1 MDSKISLATKR
12 TCINMINKLLQLSS
26 GSSGYDRDLFPF
38 LVHDSTLYM
47 HTCYPRGVL
56 PVYWTCRVF
65 RGSAGL
71 AECSEGPEISRGA
84 RKLARTSR
92 VINNNNNNNNNNKL
106 SLSFS
111 SFSFI

>member
-1 MDSKISLATKR
+1 VDSKISLATKR

-26 GSSGYDRDLFPF
+26 GSSGYDIDLFPF
-38 LVHDSTLYM
+38 LVHRFDFLYAYM
-47 HTCYPRGVL
+47 LPRGVL

-84 RKLARTSR
+84 RKLARTSG
-92 VINNNNNNNNNNKL
+92 L
-106 SLSFS
+106 
-111 SFSFI
+111 